1 VKKVLGEAN
10 FSRISVGDL
19 ISWTEISKERRK
31 RKGIVLKKFVVTDL
45 DLHKERKVAM
55 LKVVDG
61 SENKIVNIL
70 AINAK
75 IESKSTT

>member
-1 VKKVLGEAN
+1 MLGEAN

-31 RKGIVLKKFVVTDL
+31 RKGMVLKKCVVTDL

-55 LKVVDG
+55 LKVIDG

-70 AINAK
+70 ALIAK

>member
-1 VKKVLGEAN
+1 MLGETN
-10 FSRISVGDL
+10 YSRIDVGDL
-19 ISWTEISKERRK
+19 VSWTDISKKKKKRR
-31 RKGIVLKKFVVTDL
+31 GIVLEKFVG
-45 DLHKERKVAM
+45 KEIGFQRQRKVAM

-61 SENKIVNIL
+61 NSNEIVNIL

>member
-1 VKKVLGEAN
+1 MLGESN
-10 FSRISVGDL
+10 FQKIDVGDL
-19 ISWTEISKERRK
+19 ISWTDLGISKRKRRGLVLQKWISTEKSDILSSKERK
-31 RKGIVLKKFVVTDL
+31 I
-45 DLHKERKVAM
+45 AM

>member
-1 VKKVLGEAN
+1 MKKVLGEAN

-19 ISWTEISKERRK
+19 ISWSEISKERRK

-55 LKVVDG
+55 LKVIDG

-70 AINAK
+70 ALIAK

>member
-1 VKKVLGEAN
+1 MKKVLGEAN

-55 LKVVDG
+55 LKVIDG

-70 AINAK
+70 ALIDK

>member
-1 VKKVLGEAN
+1 MLGEVN

-19 ISWTEISKERRK
+19 ISWTEISRQRKK

-45 DLHKERKVAM
+45 DLHKGRKIAM

-61 SENKIVNIL
+61 EDNKIVNIL

>member
-1 VKKVLGEAN
+1 MLGEVN

-19 ISWTEISKERRK
+19 ISWTEISRERRK
-31 RKGIVLKKFVVTDL
+31 RKGIVLKKFVITDFGL
-45 DLHKERKVAM
+45 YKERKVAM

-61 SENKIVNIL
+61 ADNKIVNIL